1 MKKTLALLVL
11 VASVAVV
18 SAAPIKPAPAPKCPA
33 CHMTLGKTKS
43 AANPVAVR
51 LKKGGP
57 IYYCCAGCK
66 SKMPAGM
73 IVVTPKHK

>member
-1 MKKTLALLVL
+1 MRKIVALIVL
-11 VASVAVV
+11 VSSVAIV
-18 SAAPIKPAPAPKCPA
+18 SAKPMKPAPAAPKCPA

-43 AANPVAVR
+43 AANPIAVQ

-66 SKMPAGM
+66 SKMPASM
-73 IVVTPKHK
+73 IVKPKK